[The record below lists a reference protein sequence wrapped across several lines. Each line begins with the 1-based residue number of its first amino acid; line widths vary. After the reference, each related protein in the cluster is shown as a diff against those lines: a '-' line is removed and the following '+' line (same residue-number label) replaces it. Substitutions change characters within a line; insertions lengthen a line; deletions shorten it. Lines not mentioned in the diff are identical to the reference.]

1 MYILLRSNFEITSK
15 LNFEVASLHL
25 FVVSFYIPIYC
36 GCNKIYHN
44 KSKSYLEELRNHFI
58 CLLRVCQSSIPF
70 NNIQFHQVLQS
81 NANRSACRIGLI
93 LDLIWL
99 ILCRPPFLCYHSYG
113 LI

>member
-44 KSKSYLEELRNHFI
+44 KSKSYLEELRSYFEI
-58 CLLRVCQSSIPF
+58 ISYVCLGSVKAPFLLIIFSSIKCF
-70 NNIQFHQVLQS
+70 NLTPTVLPVE
-81 NANRSACRIGLI
+81 
-93 LDLIWL
+93 LD
-99 ILCRPPFLCYHSYG
+99 
-113 LI
+113 